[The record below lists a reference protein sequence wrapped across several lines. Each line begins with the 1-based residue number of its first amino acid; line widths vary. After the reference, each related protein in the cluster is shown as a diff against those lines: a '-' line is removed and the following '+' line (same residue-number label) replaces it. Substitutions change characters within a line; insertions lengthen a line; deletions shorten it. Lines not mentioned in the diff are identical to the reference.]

1 MTFFITPF
9 HYTDCFSVR
18 QIGYGADDC
27 GRERTPSLTLN
38 KEAIFEGIVIRSY
51 GGVWAQEKDVY
62 FTQMA
67 STYTASYLPRY
78 PEKSPND
85 SSVTYNH
92 IKDFWQYNG
101 PATENIRQYQGR

>member
-1 MTFFITPF
+1 MHRNAGKSPP
-9 HYTDCFSVR
+9 
-18 QIGYGADDC
+18 
-27 GRERTPSLTLN
+27 ERVLWRAY
-38 KEAIFEGIVIRSY
+38 KEAGMKNKCPRGYCRVGAKGFKIVIRSY

>member
-1 MTFFITPF
+1 MKNKCPRG
-9 HYTDCFSVR
+9 YCSVCAK
-18 QIGYGADDC
+18 GF
-27 GRERTPSLTLN
+27 
-38 KEAIFEGIVIRSY
+38 KIVIRSY

-85 SSVTYNH
+85 SSVTYHH
-92 IKDFWQYNG
+92 IQDFWQYNG

>member
-1 MTFFITPF
+1 
-9 HYTDCFSVR
+9 
-18 QIGYGADDC
+18 
-27 GRERTPSLTLN
+27 
-38 KEAIFEGIVIRSY
+38 
-51 GGVWAQEKDVY
+51 
-62 FTQMA
+62 MA